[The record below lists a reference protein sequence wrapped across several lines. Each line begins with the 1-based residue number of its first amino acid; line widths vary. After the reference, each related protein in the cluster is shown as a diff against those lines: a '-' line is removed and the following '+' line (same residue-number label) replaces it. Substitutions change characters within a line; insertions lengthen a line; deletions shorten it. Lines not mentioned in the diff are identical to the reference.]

1 MHSLR
6 SQRLEQEE
14 YDEEITKYLE
24 SKGYRVLRF
33 WNDQVMNDIEGVIKV
48 VIYELESNNKRKS

>member
-1 MHSLR
+1 MK
-6 SQRLEQEE
+6 QEE
-14 YDEEITKYLE
+14 YDEERTKYLE